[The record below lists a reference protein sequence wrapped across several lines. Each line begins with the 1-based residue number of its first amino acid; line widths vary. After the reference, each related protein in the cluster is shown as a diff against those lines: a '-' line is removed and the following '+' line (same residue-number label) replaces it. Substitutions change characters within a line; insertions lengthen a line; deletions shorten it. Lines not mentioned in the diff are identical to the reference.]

1 MNDAFAGIFLAR
13 HGETDYN
20 ASGRY
25 QGLLPVPL
33 SEKGLAQAHELAELA
48 AAEPPFAKLWCSP
61 LLRARQTA
69 DIVGARIGLRPVED
83 ARLVET
89 DAGDWTDR
97 TFADVAAEDPD
108 GFAAFERADPDF
120 AFPGGESF
128 AAQTV
133 RLVAALRE
141 IAAGPRPALVV
152 THGMAIRLVLIDL
165 GRGNQRIANAAL
177 VEL

>member
-1 MNDAFAGIFLAR
+1 LSVLLRGVFLAR

-33 SEKGLAQAHELAELA
+33 NAKGLAQARELAELA
-48 AAEPPFAKLWCSP
+48 AAQPPFAKLWCSP

-69 DIVGARIGLRPVED
+69 DIVGARIGLEPVQD

-89 DAGDWTDR
+89 DTGDWTDR
-97 TFADVAAEDPD
+97 TFADVAAEDPE
-108 GFAAFERADPDF
+108 GFAAFGRAEADF

-133 RLVAALRE
+133 RVVAALRD
-141 IAAGPRPALVV
+141 IAADSGPALVV

-165 GRGNQRIANAAL
+165 GRGNQSIANAAL